1 MGAGSFTYQIQVV
14 RPRKSLDRL
23 FFLVDAKRLQSFY
36 NIYCSS
42 FFVCKCNGKTI
53 TKNDRSSCFVCS
65 ISVFEKSKRVAV
77 AVILDLVLVWA
88 LFESRQ

>member
-1 MGAGSFTYQIQVV
+1 MRRDCRVSIIYIVQVF
-14 RPRKSLDRL
+14 L
-23 FFLVDAKRLQSFY
+23 FV
-36 NIYCSS
+36 
-42 FFVCKCNGKTI
+42 KCNGKTI